1 MLFQG
6 VAAIHNLM
14 RQRSSLLKWLEVV
27 KTMRTF
33 LTQWIDNDE
42 ELRAQLVRV
51 ENELVVARK
60 ATADGEKLLKES
72 EEEMQATKVE
82 AHRMGEEKEAVEA
95 ICKDVEQEKDQL
107 KKELEE
113 L

>member
-1 MLFQG
+1 
-6 VAAIHNLM
+6 
-14 RQRSSLLKWLEVV
+14 
-27 KTMRTF
+27 MRTF

-60 ATADGEKLLKES
+60 ATADREKLLKES